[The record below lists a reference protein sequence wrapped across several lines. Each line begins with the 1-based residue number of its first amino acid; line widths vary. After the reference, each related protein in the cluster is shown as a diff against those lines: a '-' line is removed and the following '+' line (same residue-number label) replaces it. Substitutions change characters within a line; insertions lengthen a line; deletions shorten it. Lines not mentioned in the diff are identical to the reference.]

1 MPLFASVQIKALMV
15 LITTRPV
22 PTHMPGITL
31 LAYTCRDATCKQM
44 AMLNEVTDRCAE
56 DTFRSY
62 IAAFQRNKSGPG
74 DDEMLLLMPQSD
86 YTGHLAFLKDSDKLL
101 GGKAASALLI
111 CALGER
117 RVVNAVATMAF
128 SAETGGE
135 THFNNVA
142 LLLDA
147 IAGSV
152 LSSLPHSTKTLR
164 KKRGGYGSCLIQ
176 PANEGQSL
184 WVVVDARR
192 AKCRRMIDAL
202 KSIEDATSTDRTA
215 CVVVVAGTDGLRRHM
230 ELRLPPPAQQG
241 SSAGATSATA
251 GAGCATASAAAC
263 SRRAGCATGTDAADP
278 CAATAASGCAAASAW
293 CWQSVLAP
301 ADQQPQAEA
310 FSCEGCPGCL
320 QRAKWCGKAYSACCA

>member
-1 MPLFASVQIKALMV
+1 MPLFASVQIKALMA

-230 ELRLPPPAQQG
+230 ELRLPPPAQQPVP
-241 SSAGATSATA
+241 APPAQQPVPAA
-251 GAGCATASAAAC
+251 QQPVPPPAAAAPAALLALMQQILAQPQPPVAAPPPAHGAGNLYSHLPI
-263 SRRAGCATGTDAADP
+263 SSLKRK
-278 CAATAASGCAAASAW
+278 
-293 CWQSVLAP
+293 
-301 ADQQPQAEA
+301 
-310 FSCEGCPGCL
+310 CEGCPGCL